1 MIAEKASNTPSVAS
15 VVATDAEVYDRRT
28 YICMRDYSNEPFTVG
43 APPARLAVNDG
54 SDDNGSDSTMT
65 KLTLYEEAMCC
76 STGVCGPDPD
86 EELVEV
92 SAALDQLEDAFDDL
106 EVSRA
111 NIQHDI
117 DQFLETQRIYDR
129 VQEDGPSILPITVV
143 DDEVVAEGEYLS
155 YDELTAAIGETA
167 TAQEA

>member
-1 MIAEKASNTPSVAS
+1 
-15 VVATDAEVYDRRT
+15 
-28 YICMRDYSNEPFTVG
+28 
-43 APPARLAVNDG
+43 
-54 SDDNGSDSTMT
+54 MT
-65 KLTLYEEAMCC
+65 ELTLYEEAMCC

-86 EELVEV
+86 DELVAV

-106 EVSRA
+106 EVNRA
-111 NIQHDI
+111 NMQHNI

-143 DDEVVAEGEYLS
+143 DGEIVAEGEYLS
-155 YDELTAAIGETA
+155 YDELTAAIDESA